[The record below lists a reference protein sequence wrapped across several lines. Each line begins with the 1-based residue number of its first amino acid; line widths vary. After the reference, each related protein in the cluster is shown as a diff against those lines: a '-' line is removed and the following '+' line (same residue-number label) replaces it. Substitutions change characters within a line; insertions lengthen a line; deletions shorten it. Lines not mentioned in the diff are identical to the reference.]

1 LLDRTSEYSQFRPTE
16 YQGTIGD
23 DEPGQE
29 HERYFMTRPRILI
42 ADDHAMLLDA
52 FRALLESEFD
62 VVGTVTDGRMLLE
75 EFSRLHPDVV
85 LLDIAMPLL
94 NGLDAG
100 RQLRAQHKSV
110 KLIYLTMYADPD
122 LAGEAL
128 RLGASGY
135 VLKSSAAHE
144 LKQAIHEALRGRS
157 YITPLITRD
166 VVGSPIDRTN
176 RHTLTMRQREVLQ
189 LLAEGRSMKEVGTV
203 LNVTA
208 RTVAFHK
215 YKMMEQLGLKTSAE
229 LVQFAVK
236 QGMVASVQFFQ
247 PDVADE
253 NLGGRFDLDSEL
265 S

>member
-1 LLDRTSEYSQFRPTE
+1 
-16 YQGTIGD
+16 
-23 DEPGQE
+23 
-29 HERYFMTRPRILI
+29 MTRPRILM
-42 ADDHAMLLDA
+42 ADDHTMLLEA
-52 FRALLESEFD
+52 FKSLLEPEFE
-62 VVGTVTDGRMLLE
+62 VVGTVADGRMLLE

-85 LLDIAMPLL
+85 VIDIAMPLL

-100 RQLRAQHKSV
+100 RQLKAQRKSV
-110 KLIYLTMYADPD
+110 KLIYLTMNPDPD

-166 VVGSPIDRTN
+166 VVGSLIEHRADR
-176 RHTLTMRQREVLQ
+176 HELTMRQREVLQ
-189 LLAEGRSMKEVGTV
+189 LLAEGKSMKEVAAILHLTP
-203 LNVTA
+203 

-215 YKMMEQLGLKTSAE
+215 YRMMEQLRVKTSAE

-236 QGMVASVQFFQ
+236 QGIVA
-247 PDVADE
+247 
-253 NLGGRFDLDSEL
+253 
-265 S
+265 

>member
-1 LLDRTSEYSQFRPTE
+1 
-16 YQGTIGD
+16 
-23 DEPGQE
+23 
-29 HERYFMTRPRILI
+29 MTRPRILM

-52 FRALLESEFD
+52 FRAVLEPEFD

-100 RQLRAQHKSV
+100 RQLKALRKSV
-110 KLIYLTMYADPD
+110 KLIYLTMNPDPD

-135 VLKSSAAHE
+135 LLKSSAFQE

-157 YITPLITRD
+157 YITPLIAGD
-166 VVGSPIDRTN
+166 AVGSLIGHQTS
-176 RHTLTMRQREVLQ
+176 RHELTMRQREVLQ
-189 LLAEGRSMKEVGTV
+189 LLAEGRSMKEVGAI
-203 LNVTA
+203 LDVTP

-215 YKMMEQLGLKTSAE
+215 YRMMEQLRVKTSAE

-236 QGMVASVQFFQ
+236 QGVVA
-247 PDVADE
+247 
-253 NLGGRFDLDSEL
+253 
-265 S
+265 